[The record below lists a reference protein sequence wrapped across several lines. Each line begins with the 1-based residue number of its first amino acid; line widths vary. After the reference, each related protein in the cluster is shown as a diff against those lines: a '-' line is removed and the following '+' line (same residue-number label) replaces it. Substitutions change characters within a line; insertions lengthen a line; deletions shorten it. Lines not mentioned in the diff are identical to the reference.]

1 MTLEEW
7 EQQAT
12 RGTRGD
18 MVWDMIR
25 DWKKDRD
32 LMMRG
37 YEAMK
42 GAEVLGRCYFE
53 AQQRDPCNNT
63 NYCRIADW
71 VRDVEIVLELKE
83 PRVANVEADAREECR
98 P

>member
-18 MVWDMIR
+18 VVWDMIR

-42 GAEVLGRCYFE
+42 LARFLADCHYGATG
-53 AQQRDPCNNT
+53 RDPCNNT
-63 NYCRIADW
+63 NYCNIANW
-71 VRDVEIVLELKE
+71 IRDVEVQLELKE